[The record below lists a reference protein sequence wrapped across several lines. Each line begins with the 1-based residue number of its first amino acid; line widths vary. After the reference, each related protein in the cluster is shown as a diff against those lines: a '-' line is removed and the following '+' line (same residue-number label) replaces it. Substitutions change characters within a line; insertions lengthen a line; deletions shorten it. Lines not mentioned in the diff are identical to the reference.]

1 MTKPHDT
8 NTATELELAIFLK
21 VSGKRPDQSAGFRR
35 WISSRK
41 VGKQTLQGW
50 QELWAQFLSSPVK

>member
-1 MTKPHDT
+1 MTKPDDT
-8 NTATELELAIFLK
+8 HIPPELDFDIFVK
-21 VSGKRPDQSAGFRR
+21 VSGKRPDQTAGFRR

-50 QELWAQFLSSPVK
+50 LELWRQFLESPVK

>member
-1 MTKPHDT
+1 MPQPDDTKS
-8 NTATELELAIFLK
+8 ATQLDLAIFLK
-21 VSGKRPDQSAGFRR
+21 VSGKRPDQTAGFRR

-50 QELWAQFLSSPVK
+50 QELWTQFLASPVK